1 MPQVTFDPT
10 NPDKK
15 LVRQVL
21 HQAFSSGGLKEVYSE
36 AWCLR
41 DMEVGD
47 WRKLRQHMLDNE
59 LMEESGE
66 DEYFRMTNKGEDVLG
81 GEDY

>member
-1 MPQVTFDPT
+1 MAQLTFVPT
-10 NPDKK
+10 KPDKK

-21 HQAFSSGGLKEVYSE
+21 HQAFSGGGLKEVYSE

-41 DMEVGD
+41 DMELAD
-47 WRKLRQHMLDNE
+47 WKNLRKHMLENG

-66 DEYFRMTNKGEDVLG
+66 DEYFRMTAKGEDVLG